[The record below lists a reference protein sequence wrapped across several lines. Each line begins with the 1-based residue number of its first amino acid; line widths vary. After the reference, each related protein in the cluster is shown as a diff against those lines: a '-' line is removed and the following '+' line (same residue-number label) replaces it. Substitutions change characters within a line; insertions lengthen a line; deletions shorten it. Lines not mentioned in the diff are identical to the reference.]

1 MRLITVVYSCL
12 IAIGLIAL
20 AACTDN
26 NPPVQKETSV
36 PTLTGRV
43 VDNANLLS
51 SIDKRSL
58 IDKLATI
65 DKESKVEI
73 VVLTVPKLENTS
85 IEEFSNKTFNVWK
98 IGKKGTDSGLL
109 IVLSLDPRKFRVEVG
124 RGNEGAIPDMVANRI
139 MQDEMRPYLAKK
151 EFYSAF
157 NAGIDALNKK
167 IQENK

>member
-26 NPPVQKETSV
+26 SPPAQKETSV

-58 IDKLATI
+58 IDKLANI
-65 DKESKVEI
+65 DKQSKVEI
-73 VVLTVPKLENTS
+73 VVLTMPKLENTS
-85 IEEFSNKTFNVWK
+85 IEEFSNKTFNAWK

-151 EFYSAF
+151 EFYRAF